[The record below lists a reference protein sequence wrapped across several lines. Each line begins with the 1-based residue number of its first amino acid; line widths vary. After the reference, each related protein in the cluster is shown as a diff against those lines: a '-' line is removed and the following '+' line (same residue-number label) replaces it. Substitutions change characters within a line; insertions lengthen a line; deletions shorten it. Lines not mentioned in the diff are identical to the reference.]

1 MLQTRKLMRERMK
14 SWHKEV
20 VRVRVRVR
28 VTHCDM
34 RILEDAK
41 LSTLTYNFSCT
52 PVLTLRFYT

>member
-1 MLQTRKLMRERMK
+1 MLETRKLMGERMK

-20 VRVRVRVR
+20 VRVKVR